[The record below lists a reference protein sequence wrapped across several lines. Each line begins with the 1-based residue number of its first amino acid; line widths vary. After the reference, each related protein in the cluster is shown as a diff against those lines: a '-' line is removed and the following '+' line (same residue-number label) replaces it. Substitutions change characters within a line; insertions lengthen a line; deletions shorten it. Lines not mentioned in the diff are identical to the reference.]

1 MTDSTP
7 EFDIILFGATGFAG
21 ELVVE
26 HFIQTDE
33 ALTWAMAGRNE
44 SKLKALRDR
53 LSATYPKLADIPL
66 VIADSSDRASLDAM
80 ASRARVICSTV
91 GPYSE
96 YGSELVAACVEH
108 GAHYCDLTGEVQ
120 WVRAMIEAHHERA
133 REKGTR
139 IVTCCG
145 FDSIPSDLG
154 TLLVQQHA
162 LKTHERPCNEVTSY
176 VARVRGG
183 FSGGTVASMITT
195 LEQARS
201 DRSVLKILGHP
212 YSLNP
217 EGERKGPDGSDQQ
230 WLRYDEDAQTWT
242 APFIMASVNSKVV
255 RRSNAL
261 LDYKYGED
269 FRYTETMKMGDGP
282 AGFARALAMSTGI
295 AGFMLAL
302 MGAPSRKLLEK
313 FVLPSPGEGPSR
325 EDIEA
330 GFFEFHVWG
339 HLPGEAQPIKAK
351 VRGERD
357 PGYGATAI
365 MLGEAAICLA
375 LDELESQGGV
385 LTPASAMGE
394 ALIERLRAEGMT
406 FEIL

>member
-1 MTDSTP
+1 
-7 EFDIILFGATGFAG
+7 
-21 ELVVE
+21 
-26 HFIQTDE
+26 
-33 ALTWAMAGRNE
+33 
-44 SKLKALRDR
+44 
-53 LSATYPKLADIPL
+53 
-66 VIADSSDRASLDAM
+66 
-80 ASRARVICSTV
+80 
-91 GPYSE
+91 
-96 YGSELVAACVEH
+96 
-108 GAHYCDLTGEVQ
+108 
-120 WVRAMIEAHHERA
+120 MIEAHHERA

-255 RRSNAL
+255 RRSIHL
-261 LDYKYGED
+261 TPFGED
-269 FRYTETMKMGDGP
+269 F
-282 AGFARALAMSTGI
+282 
-295 AGFMLAL
+295 
-302 MGAPSRKLLEK
+302 
-313 FVLPSPGEGPSR
+313 
-325 EDIEA
+325 
-330 GFFEFHVWG
+330 
-339 HLPGEAQPIKAK
+339 
-351 VRGERD
+351 VRS
-357 PGYGATAI
+357 
-365 MLGEAAICLA
+365 C
-375 LDELESQGGV
+375 
-385 LTPASAMGE
+385 
-394 ALIERLRAEGMT
+394 LIEESELDADFPEHANPPGVDSGD
-406 FEIL
+406 EPA